1 MQKAEGQGMDLGSR
15 LRSEEADP
23 SAGFAVLRNLCGGW
37 RGRRV
42 QDSSRTALLA
52 LLLLG
57 RALLFV
63 RPKQRAPQLHGSSA
77 HGSVGRWARDLGCQE
92 KGTAASKVPTFSLW
106 RDVLACNEASA

>member
-1 MQKAEGQGMDLGSR
+1 MDLGSR

-23 SAGFAVLRNLCGGW
+23 AAGFAVLRSCCGGW

-57 RALLFV
+57 RALLFA
-63 RPKQRAPQLHGSSA
+63 RPRL
-77 HGSVGRWARDLGCQE
+77 WLLGPWQCWQMSQGPRMSG
-92 KGTAASKVPTFSLW
+92 KGDYSFQGASLLSLE
-106 RDVLACNEASA
+106 RCPGLQ